1 MWFILL
7 FVGLPVLEL
16 AVILKIN
23 EIFGLA
29 ETLLLIV
36 LTGIAGAT
44 MAKLEGLRVLGE
56 AQRDLVAGN
65 MPAPRMLDGVMILLA
80 AALLVTPGLI
90 TDVVG
95 FLLLMPPVRVVIRQ
109 YLRRWLEKKLRD
121 GSASMITWHW

>member
-44 MAKLEGLRVLGE
+44 MAKLEGLRVLNE
-56 AQRDLVAGN
+56 AQQDLLAGN
-65 MPAPRMLDGVMILLA
+65 MPAPRILDGVMILVA
-80 AALLVTPGLI
+80 AALLLTPGLI

-95 FLLLMPPVRVVIRQ
+95 FLLLMPPIRVMIRQ
-109 YLRRWLEKKLRD
+109 YLRRWLERKLRD
-121 GSASMITWHW
+121 GSATMITWHW